1 MEEFGSANI
10 NGQLKRARA
19 VKWLLVIGL
28 MAFLPWI
35 FEMSN
40 FSNYLTYIT
49 VRILILGIFAMSYD
63 LLFGYTGMLSLGH
76 ALFQG
81 ASAYTIAI
89 LTVQLGLNI
98 QDAFLPI
105 MAALVVGVILGFV
118 QGFLACRL
126 GHTGVFL
133 ITFATAETLFLL
145 ILADP
150 FGITNSENGI
160 SDIPRETV
168 LGLLNIKPELN
179 FYYFVLGL
187 LILSYL
193 ALRAITRLPFGD
205 TLKAIRENPQR
216 SKYLGYNIRQYRI
229 AAFMVSG
236 FFASLAG
243 SLTALHETSVGPEML
258 SVVESSYPFLFTALG
273 GPGTLIGPL
282 LGTAIMVILAEV
294 ISDYTHYYTAI
305 YALIIVL
312 VIMFLPDG
320 FYSLPQMIRSRMFP
334 AAMSPTL
341 DTGPM
346 KTGAPDAAAG
356 AAPGIKE

>member
-40 FSNYLTYIT
+40 FANYLTYIT

-105 MAALVVGVILGFV
+105 MVALVVGVILGFV

-205 TLKAIRENPQR
+205 TLKAICENPQR

-236 FFASLAG
+236 FFASLA
-243 SLTALHETSVGPEML
+243 ARF
-258 SVVESSYPFLFTALG
+258 SSSFGASCP
-273 GPGTLIGPL
+273 
-282 LGTAIMVILAEV
+282 
-294 ISDYTHYYTAI
+294 
-305 YALIIVL
+305 
-312 VIMFLPDG
+312 
-320 FYSLPQMIRSRMFP
+320 RSRNSLSSAWSVFKVASDCAN
-334 AAMSPTL
+334 AAPVSVPTL
-341 DTGPM
+341 PKYASYIALRLPSFMTYFRLRRYWLPPTFGL
-346 KTGAPDAAAG
+346 
-356 AAPGIKE
+356 